1 MDDDSSEV
9 SAEELRRLQLLD
21 PVDLADLLEDQSPP
35 ERARILEEFEPPF
48 AARVVEAIEAPLRAT
63 VVEHLSDAGFAALAA
78 HLSDTVLN
86 DLLQQLASDR
96 RALLVGRLTPEAR
109 SDIEQL
115 QPYSPKTAG
124 GIMTTD
130 FVKVPDTFSAE
141 QVVKAIQGAV
151 KSETLEHI
159 YVVNER
165 EELTGV
171 CSLRG
176 LLQQSPTAGVRAFL
190 EPAAVRVPAGMDQEE
205 VARVVR
211 DRNVRAVP
219 VVDAR
224 GRLVGVVTVDQV
236 IDVIHQEASED
247 MYKMAGAEISDPV
260 YEPVLRR
267 FSRRVR
273 WLAVTVVLEL
283 LNAFVMTQFEATLDQ
298 IIVLACF
305 IPIVMAVGGGV
316 GIQSSTIVIRGLA
329 TGQVTLRRGMRVILA
344 ESATGLLIGLVC
356 GLVTALA
363 ARIKVGADDG
373 ILFGTAIFLSM
384 SVSIVLAAVWGTL
397 VPLVLHRFKI
407 DPAVASG
414 PLITATN
421 DVISVLLFLGI
432 ATVIIL

>member
-1 MDDDSSEV
+1 MVDESSEV

-21 PVDLADLLEDQSPP
+21 PVDLADLLEDQSPE
-35 ERARILEEFEPPF
+35 ERARILEEFEPAF
-48 AARVVEAIEAPLRAT
+48 AARVVEAIEASLRAT
-63 VVEHLSDAGFAALAA
+63 VVEHFSDTGFSALAA
-78 HLSDTVLN
+78 HLPDNVLT
-86 DLLQQLASDR
+86 DLLQQLPADR
-96 RALLVGRLTPEAR
+96 RDRLVRGLTPEAR

-115 QPYSPKTAG
+115 QPYAPQTAG

-130 FVKVPDTFSAE
+130 FVKVPDTFTAE
-141 QVVKAIQGAV
+141 QVLKAIQGAV
-151 KSETLEHI
+151 KSEALDHI

-171 CSLRG
+171 CSLRA
-176 LLQQSPTAGVRAFL
+176 LLQQSPTASVRAFL
-190 EPAAVRVPAGMDQEE
+190 EPAAARVPAGMDQEE

-211 DRNVRAVP
+211 DRNVRAIP

-224 GRLVGVVTVDQV
+224 GKLVGVVTVDQV

-344 ESATGLLIGLVC
+344 ESATGFLIGLAC
-356 GLVTALA
+356 GGVTALA
-363 ARIKVGADDG
+363 AALKVGSAHAVK
-373 ILFGTAIFLSM
+373 FGSAIFLSM

-397 VPLVLHRFKI
+397 VPLTLHRFKI

-414 PLITATN
+414 PVITCTN

-432 ATVIIL
+432 ATVVIL